1 MIAYSSHED
10 VARLADRLAEKW
22 GKGGLKDIF
31 FVACGGSLGGLAPMH
46 HLIDTASKTIRSTQ
60 MNANEFVYA
69 PPKALGESSLVI
81 AMSMSGNTPET
92 CRAARR
98 AREAGATVV
107 TFSHAAGSPLEQAG
121 HFHVRYGFKDSPYTL
136 TNNALLLRF
145 GFELLR
151 AFEDCE
157 LYPQA
162 LAAFD
167 ILEDVCQKAYT
178 ASAEPALAFA
188 RQYRDEEQFYTV
200 GSAGS
205 SWVAYT
211 TCICHLMEMEWIHC
225 GYIHSGELFH
235 GPLEIAQP
243 GTAFLVF
250 VNSSSTRALD
260 LRAVRFLESH
270 TDRLTVLDA
279 DAYGAN
285 RFDPSV
291 AGFFE
296 SMLLSIVAR
305 QYTETLAREK
315 RHPFGYRRYMFKVPY

>member
-1 MIAYSSHED
+1 MIEYSSHED
-10 VARLADRLAEKW
+10 VTHLARCLAEKW
-22 GKGGLKDIF
+22 GKGRLKDIY
-31 FVACGGSLGGLAPMH
+31 FVACGGSLGGLLPLH
-46 HLIDTASKTIRSTQ
+46 HLIDTVSQTIRSTQ
-60 MNANEFVYA
+60 INANEFVCA
-69 PPKALGESSLVI
+69 PPKALGENSLVI

-92 CRAARR
+92 CQAVRQ
-98 AREAGATVV
+98 ARERGATVV
-107 TFSHAAGSPLEQAG
+107 TFSHVAGSPLEQAG
-121 HFHVRYGFKDSPYTL
+121 HFHVRYGFKDCPYLL

-157 LYPQA
+157 IYPQA

-167 ILEDVCQKAYT
+167 ILEDVCKKAY
-178 ASAEPALAFA
+178 ADSATPALSFA
-188 RQYRDEEQFYTV
+188 QQYREEEQFYTV